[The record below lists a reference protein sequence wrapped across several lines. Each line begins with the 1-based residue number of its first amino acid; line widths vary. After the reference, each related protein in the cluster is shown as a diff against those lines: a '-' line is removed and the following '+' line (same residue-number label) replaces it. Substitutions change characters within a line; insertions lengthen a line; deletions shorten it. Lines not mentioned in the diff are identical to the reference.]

1 MGTGAGGIG
10 SSHHSTRG
18 NYAVGRIGVVKRKR
32 TMAKNK
38 LVKQL
43 EQAIRKL
50 LQARQIAI
58 EQETPHIRSM
68 LADMIMR
75 LDICIVENGD
85 SND

>member
-1 MGTGAGGIG
+1 
-10 SSHHSTRG
+10 
-18 NYAVGRIGVVKRKR
+18 
-32 TMAKNK
+32 MAKNK